1 VEAGPVRLRVRVQTP
16 TPPISDALPHNSLDN
31 GDDSLNE
38 VIMAVDFQGHNTV
51 GCCYYVARD
60 EKIYFMED
68 VKLGG
73 FDVVDTCTFW
83 LISNIYRAD

>member
-1 VEAGPVRLRVRVQTP
+1 M
-16 TPPISDALPHNSLDN
+16 SDALPHNGLDTGN
-31 GDDSLNE
+31 DSLNE
-38 VIMAVDFQGHNTV
+38 VIMAVDLRGHNTV

-73 FDVVDTCTFW
+73 CDVVDTRTFW
-83 LISNIYRAD
+83 RIFNTYRVD